1 MKQHRSA
8 YLCDWCGFRVEV
20 SLSEITV
27 GILAP
32 EAETRQALRTL
43 AQATGMARVQLE
55 VAEYCASRADRVIR
69 RFVEANPEVIVV
81 DMEQPEAALQALQ
94 LLNWALPQTW
104 LFVTS
109 SINDPQLIIETM
121 RSGAR
126 EFLHQPSTGALAVA
140 LRRYAQERNR
150 ARQDRES
157 GEIYC
162 VTSAKGGSGTT
173 SVAINL
179 AAVLSELP
187 STRVA
192 LIDLNSPI
200 GDAAAYLNLKPQY
213 TFWDAVIASS
223 RLDPVLL
230 ENLMT
235 SANGIGVLP
244 GPKEFRPNFIPP
256 VEALGRIFEVA
267 TNAFRYVLVD
277 LPPSLH
283 TEHFALVSEMSA
295 GIVVVLTPDVAG
307 LWRTA
312 RLLTFLQDMGA
323 GDKLRLLVN
332 RTRKSDEIS
341 DADIEKALNQ
351 RIYGK
356 LPNNDE
362 AAVASMNA
370 GKPVASLNHSELAR
384 SYKEF
389 AYRLAGTQMPGD
401 KRKGIFGLFS
411 LGG

>member
-1 MKQHRSA
+1 MEA
-8 YLCDWCGFRVEV
+8 
-20 SLSEITV
+20 SLSDITI

-32 EAETRQALRTL
+32 QAETREALRTL
-43 AQATGMARVQLE
+43 AQATGMASVQLE
-55 VAEYCASRADRVIR
+55 VAEYCALRGDRPSR
-69 RFVEANPEVIVV
+69 RFVEANPDVIVV
-81 DMEQPEAALQALQ
+81 DMHQPQAALQALQ
-94 LLNWALPQTW
+94 VLNWTLPQSW

-109 SINDPQLIIETM
+109 MISDPQLIIEAM
-121 RSGAR
+121 RAGAR
-126 EFLHQPSTGALAVA
+126 EFLHRPSSGALGKA
-140 LRRYAQERNR
+140 LRRYGQERDR
-150 ARQDRES
+150 SKQDRAS
-157 GEIYC
+157 GQVYC
-162 VTSAKGGSGTT
+162 VTSAKGGSGAT

-200 GDAAAYLNLKPQY
+200 GDAAAYLSLKPQY
-213 TFWDAVIASS
+213 TFSDAVAAAS

-235 SANGIGVLP
+235 SANGIAVLP
-244 GPKEFRPNFIPP
+244 GPKEFRPDSTPP

-267 TNAFRYVLVD
+267 ANAFQYVIVD
-277 LPPSLH
+277 LPLH
-283 TEHFALVSEMSA
+283 KEHFALVSEMSSS
-295 GIVVVLTPDVAG
+295 IVVVLTPELTAM
-307 LWRTA
+307 WRTA
-312 RLLTFLQDMGA
+312 RLLTFLEETGA
-323 GDKLRLLVN
+323 HDKLRLLVN

-341 DADIEKALNQ
+341 DAEIEKALKQ
-351 RIYGK
+351 RIYWK
-356 LPNNDE
+356 LPNNYS
-362 AAVASMNA
+362 ASVESINS

-389 AYRLAGTQMPGD
+389 AYRLTSTQTRD